1 MTLVEAGGA
10 ISSTISP
17 RVDWEK
23 LSIRV
28 HQGPPD
34 LENQT
39 GELTMEPT
47 TYEVVRGKLT
57 VPLPVEPLFTRAE
70 VLMLVPCKL
79 GTLNAWIVR
88 HKNEMDGPYFYG
100 QPNRAVRLF
109 SAGDVRR
116 LRASLIR
123 RHRHW

>member
-1 MTLVEAGGA
+1 MTDDAAA
-10 ISSTISP
+10 IY
-17 RVDWEK
+17 
-23 LSIRV
+23 
-28 HQGPPD
+28 
-34 LENQT
+34 ENA
-39 GELTMEPT
+39 
-47 TYEVVRGKLT
+47 RGKLV

-70 VLMLVPCKL
+70 VCMLVPCKL